1 MTKKLIKNKRKFKP
15 VKISDSIKELNKK
28 NLSKFGEIE
37 YTIYSNWSKIVGS
50 FFANH
55 SEPLDIKSIKDSES
69 SSVETIYIKYLHVN
83 VTPSASIE
91 FQHFSNKI
99 IEKINSFFGYEVIK
113 KIIIHQKLHSKE
125 NLSSVNKYFKPKK
138 NSKEVENISLKIN
151 DKELKDSIVNLGL
164 SVIKTDQK

>member
-15 VKISDSIKELNKK
+15 VKISDSIKELNNK
-28 NLSKFGEIE
+28 NLTRFGEIE

-151 DKELKDSIVNLGL
+151 NKELKDSIVNLGL
-164 SVIKTDQK
+164 SVTKADQE

>member
-1 MTKKLIKNKRKFKP
+1 MTKKFIKNKRKFKP

-55 SEPLDIKSIKDSES
+55 SEPIDIKSIKDSNSTFENP
-69 SSVETIYIKYLHVN
+69 IYIKYLHVN

-113 KIIIHQKLHSKE
+113 KIIIHQKLSSKE
-125 NLSSVNKYFKPKK
+125 NLPSNNDYLKSKN
-138 NSKEVENISLKIN
+138 NSKEVENISLKIS
-151 DKELKDSIVNLGL
+151 DKDLKDSIFNLGL
-164 SVIKTDQK
+164 SVTKTNQK

>member
-15 VKISDSIKELNKK
+15 VKISDSIKELNEK

-37 YTIYSNWSKIVGS
+37 YIIYSNWSKIVGS
-50 FFANH
+50 FFSNH
-55 SEPLDIKSIKDSES
+55 SEPIDIKSIKDLENISSEP
-69 SSVETIYIKYLHVN
+69 IYVKYLHVN

-125 NLSSVNKYFKPKK
+125 NFPSVNNYLKTKK

-151 DKELKDSIVNLGL
+151 DKELKDSIINLGL
-164 SVIKTDQK
+164 SVTKTDQE